1 MSIQSISNLMTLPTS
16 TVVAAS
22 AAAQRS
28 AGEGATQQTA
38 EASDPSRIAGQKEV
52 QAKDQQKQDDKE
64 VNKESAEQ
72 AASKL
77 QDFVAAIGT
86 SLRFTVDEDSG
97 STVIKVMDPETQ
109 QVLRQ
114 IPSKEA
120 LELSKALDNF
130 KGLLVK
136 QQA

>member
-22 AAAQRS
+22 AQRA
-28 AGEGATQQTA
+28 AGEGAAQQTA
-38 EASDPSRIAGQKEV
+38 ETSDSSKITGQKEL
-52 QAKDQQKQDDKE
+52 QAVDQQKQDNKE
-64 VNKESAEQ
+64 VSKDSAQQ

>member
-1 MSIQSISNLMTLPTS
+1 MSSIQSISNLMTLPTS

-22 AAAQRS
+22 AQRA
-28 AGEGATQQTA
+28 AGEGTAQQAA
-38 EASDPSRIAGQKEV
+38 ETSDPSKIAGQKEL
-52 QAKDQQKQDDKE
+52 QATDQQKQDNKE
-64 VNKESAEQ
+64 VSKDSAQQ
-72 AASKL
+72 AANKL

-97 STVIKVMDPETQ
+97 STVIKVMDPDTQ
-109 QVLRQ
+109 QILRQ

>member
-22 AAAQRS
+22 AQRA
-28 AGEGATQQTA
+28 AGESATQQTA
-38 EASDPSRIAGQKEV
+38 ETSDPSKITGQKEL
-52 QAKDQQKQDDKE
+52 QAADQQKQDNKE
-64 VNKESAEQ
+64 VSKDSAQQ
-72 AASKL
+72 AADKL

-97 STVIKVMDPETQ
+97 STVIKVMDPDTQ

-120 LELSKALDNF
+120 LELSKALDSF

>member
-16 TVVAAS
+16 TVAAAS

-28 AGEGATQQTA
+28 ASDSASQQTTEVA
-38 EASDPSRIAGQKEV
+38 DPSKITGQNEL
-52 QAKDQQKQDDKE
+52 QAKDQQKQDNKE
-64 VNKESAEQ
+64 VNKADAQQ
-72 AASKL
+72 AADKL

-86 SLRFTVDEDSG
+86 SLRFTVDDDSG

-109 QVLRQ
+109 EILRQ

-120 LELSKALDNF
+120 LELSKALDSF